1 MAVDGW
7 IWKVGNRLS
16 GCYFQGLWCRQI
28 SDNFRIN
35 ISFCLWWIQMERT
48 LNPHVCVC
56 FCQGLWV
63 RLVWQHIPARNWM
76 MTGNLSHKHD
86 GLPKMRW
93 GDPVGRVCYASCS
106 CCFPFF
112 EGTAIMVGTVK
123 ALRIHR
129 WKLIMLLKMV
139 RPLFRNFQN
148 KSTGIRTGIHP

>member
-1 MAVDGW
+1 M
-7 IWKVGNRLS
+7 VGSERLGMTERMLLS
-16 GCYFQGLWCRQI
+16 RPLVSPNFGQFQDQH
-28 SDNFRIN
+28 F
-35 ISFCLWWIQMERT
+35 LWWIQMERT
-48 LNPHVCVC
+48 LNPNVCVC
-56 FCQGLWV
+56 FCQGLWFWLTTYSCKELDEWHDWE
-63 RLVWQHIPARNWM
+63 LVPKR
-76 MTGNLSHKHD
+76 HD
-86 GLPKMRW
+86 GLRKMRW

-112 EGTAIMVGTVK
+112 EGTTIMVGTVK